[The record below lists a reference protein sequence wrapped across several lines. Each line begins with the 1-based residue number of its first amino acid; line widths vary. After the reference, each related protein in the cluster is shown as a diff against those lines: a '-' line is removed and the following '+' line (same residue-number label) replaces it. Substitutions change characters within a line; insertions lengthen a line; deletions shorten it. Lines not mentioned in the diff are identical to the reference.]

1 MLHTGVNEHN
11 EPVNCVPKI
20 GWASSILPT
29 KLGGA
34 NPRSM
39 GTADRGWLPP
49 RVDRGSSTEQSAS
62 PNKMFTRGQEPD
74 NLRGSGALV
83 QRGSGGDTSLTKEF
97 CVPDLPG
104 GKEGWGSETSDKL
117 EGSQPICEGR
127 TLQDGRSSLAPRPP
141 TVTGLD
147 GKDGFEGCLPSSA
160 HPSRLSTP
168 SHLPMGGENLQV
180 SMPTFW
186 PISSTQSVYKA
197 VEASSGLPET
207 EWVSSDHLSRRSADD
222 ASGQSS
228 AGANYPTDLS
238 TVREPGVNG
247 ESEKIHTDPYSG
259 VGFQLCSTTMRISL
273 PSEKLRK
280 IHQDARRM
288 MQQASVSVR
297 EIARFVGKTTATMR
311 AIPLAPLHY
320 RALQTQMNS
329 VLPLNYS
336 QEEISNKYNTVLS
349 LTSASKEDLQW
360 WLTNTTAPMG
370 APVCPSEPSIT
381 VHSNASNQGWGA
393 VLKGQSQTGGV
404 WSPEEAT
411 HHVNYLELLAAFLAI
426 KALGRLGRTS
436 QSCCAWTM
444 SQQ

>member
-1 MLHTGVNEHN
+1 MAGAWQQSQERAPIKEMTRQHTDCKSVFSTKFIKNCFIYSCVKHTGMLHTGVNEHN

-39 GTADRGWLPP
+39 GTADCGWLPP
-49 RVDRGSSTEQSAS
+49 RVDRGSSTEKSAS

-83 QRGSGGDTSLTKEF
+83 QRGSGGDTSLTKEL

-127 TLQDGRSSLAPRPP
+127 TLQDGRPSLAPRPP

-197 VEASSGLPET
+197 VEEASSGLPET

-247 ESEKIHTDPYSG
+247 ESEKNPY
-259 VGFQLCSTTMRISL
+259 
-273 PSEKLRK
+273 
-280 IHQDARRM
+280 
-288 MQQASVSVR
+288 
-297 EIARFVGKTTATMR
+297 
-311 AIPLAPLHY
+311 
-320 RALQTQMNS
+320 
-329 VLPLNYS
+329 
-336 QEEISNKYNTVLS
+336 
-349 LTSASKEDLQW
+349 
-360 WLTNTTAPMG
+360 
-370 APVCPSEPSIT
+370 
-381 VHSNASNQGWGA
+381 
-393 VLKGQSQTGGV
+393 
-404 WSPEEAT
+404 
-411 HHVNYLELLAAFLAI
+411 
-426 KALGRLGRTS
+426 
-436 QSCCAWTM
+436 
-444 SQQ
+444 